1 MNVAIQGIPGSFHH
15 QVVLNYFGTE
25 SKVNYYRTFEQVV
38 RAVSE
43 GTDHY
48 AVLAIEN
55 SIAGAI
61 LPNYELIDRYG
72 LYISGE
78 YYLPISHNLLALPG
92 QKIEAIKE
100 VRSHPMALLQCKKF
114 FQDYPNILM
123 SDDLDTATVAKRI
136 AEESLRG
143 IGAVASKAAAEI
155 YQLQILASDIQT
167 VKDNFTRF
175 IILQKEKPDSA
186 DGINKVSLKI
196 IISNEMGS
204 LAKLLTL
211 MSEQG
216 LNLSKI
222 QSVPV
227 IEKPWDYAF
236 FIDAHFE
243 SYLHLEE
250 AFKGIVQNG
259 AEVKVLGEYTGRKF
273 SKEEKR

>member
-175 IILQKEKPDSA
+175 IILQKEKPDAA
-186 DGINKVSLKI
+186 DKINKVSLKI